1 MPRHVLIPTDGTELS
16 AKAAAYGVDLAKQLG
31 AKVTAVTVTTPAEA
45 ILIGEGAVITNPVAY
60 EERAEANAK
69 AMLGVVGKL
78 AEAAGIACEAVHARD
93 DQPWHGILATATER
107 GCDLIVIASH
117 GRRGLSALMIGS
129 QTQKVLGQSKIPVLI
144 YRHG

>member
-1 MPRHVLIPTDGTELS
+1 MLTNVLIPTDGTELS
-16 AKAAAYGVDLAKQLG
+16 AKAAAYGVDLARQLG
-31 AKVTAVTVTTPAEA
+31 ARVTAVTVTTPAEA

-69 AMLGVVGKL
+69 ATLGVVRKL
-78 AEAAGIACEAVHARD
+78 AEAAGVACDTVHARD
-93 DQPWHGILATATER
+93 DQPWHGILAAATEKAA
-107 GCDLIVIASH
+107 DLIVIASH

-129 QTQKVLGQSKIPVLI
+129 QTQKVAGQSKIPVLI